1 MANKLD
7 IYNAA
12 LVMSS
17 TKTMATETEDS
28 PQGRAVRALFPAQY
42 VAVLGTDAWPFALK
56 RALLESSTP
65 PSEVPE
71 FNYQYTLPD
80 DYVKAVGF
88 GGDTDPMTKII
99 EGNHLYSDQGA
110 GTPVTAILIYIANVD
125 VSMARG
131 PFIECLQ
138 LKLGTEMAYKFRH
151 DEPLARRL
159 QVQYQ
164 QCLNQARAAI
174 TEFVDLPGPTVGT
187 TLVGPGGMMQ

>member
-42 VAVLGTDAWPFALK
+42 EAVLGTDAWPFALE
-56 RALLESSTP
+56 RVSLTGAATDNTR
-65 PSEVPE
+65 VPE
-71 FNYQYTLPD
+71 FVYEYTLPD

-88 GGDTDPMTKII
+88 GGDTDPLTKII
-99 EGNHLYSDQGA
+99 EGNSLYSDQ
-110 GTPVTAILIYIANVD
+110 PSPCILIYIANVD

-164 QCLNQARAAI
+164 QCLNQARSAI

>member
-1 MANKLD
+1 M
-7 IYNAA
+7 
-12 LVMSS
+12 
-17 TKTMATETEDS
+17 
-28 PQGRAVRALFPAQY
+28 
-42 VAVLGTDAWPFALK
+42 
-56 RALLESSTP
+56 
-65 PSEVPE
+65 VPE
-71 FNYQYTLPD
+71 FDWAYPLPN

-88 GGDTDPMTKII
+88 GGNTDPLTKII
-99 EGNHLYSDQGA
+99 EGNTLYSNQG
-110 GTPVTAILIYIANVD
+110 GDDGMAILIYIANVD
-125 VSMARG
+125 VGMARG

-164 QCLNQARAAI
+164 QCLNQARSAI